1 MTGAGAVEFCFVRE
15 AAATRG
21 IPELLLRRLAERRK
35 AEENS
40 LADFS
45 WVRFEAGFGDL
56 SRDREVGREGRCSGG
71 NRPMCEVT

>member
-1 MTGAGAVEFCFVRE
+1 MTGAGAVDFDFVNE

-21 IPELLLRRLAERRK
+21 SPELLLRSEAERRK

-45 WVRFEAGFGDL
+45 GV
-56 SRDREVGREGRCSGG
+56 V
-71 NRPMCEVT
+71 